1 MFGRQPVKPG
11 LKHFKSSSLPCKHG
25 SQILRSYKRTQQGS
39 TGRPTLATPQRASS
53 LLCSVSRLPSALVWA
68 LADLQGKVHVHTA
81 HRKQALW
88 RMSLPSGRSPGR
100 DFVVSGGADEMD
112 RPFAL
117 QATGSDSDCTPAFS
131 SQSAG
136 PPQLV
141 AMLEKLRNAPL
152 DSRAQLRVVDEPKQ
166 ASGALHDRTSEITA
180 SARDEAFT
188 NYDAGVEAEVWA
200 VFDPT
205 PVENPDPGYM
215 FVSVPFGRAHAA
227 WPTGEALMTGLTV
240 DIAIT
245 PVNGLV
251 LERRSYVD
259 GIQFALRVYPME
271 SLLALPGQHSVAV
284 RGRGASSSYA
294 SSSFEL

>member
-1 MFGRQPVKPG
+1 MLRCWLAAVFVLPQQTVDLSPNSTRVNWSTYPSHAAAGFKPPLQRVSSTVSFGLGFGRPARKAYV
-11 LKHFKSSSLPCKHG
+11 
-25 SQILRSYKRTQQGS
+25 RSFAGEARRDHEPDGCFEVVTSWFQEERTKW
-39 TGRPTLATPQRASS
+39 T
-53 LLCSVSRLPSALVWA
+53 V
-68 LADLQGKVHVHTA
+68 
-81 HRKQALW
+81 
-88 RMSLPSGRSPGR
+88 
-100 DFVVSGGADEMD
+100 